1 MCEATPRCG
10 ASSRTLLLA
19 FQARR
24 EKLAFAILCGMRESS
39 DKARRQARLKV
50 SLSPAER
57 AAIEERAVATGRSL
71 SSLLRDL
78 ALGFEPK
85 AILDLQAVQALVKVN
100 ADQGRLGGLLKLW
113 LTERPGEGAPTN
125 EVRHL
130 LREIE
135 GAQAELR
142 RLIQR
147 L

>member
-1 MCEATPRCG
+1 MKRPHAVGPLHEHSYSPFR
-10 ASSRTLLLA
+10 LD
-19 FQARR
+19 
-24 EKLAFAILCGMRESS
+24 EKSFNCAMLCRMRESS
-39 DKARRQARLKV
+39 GNARRQTRLKV
-50 SLSPAER
+50 NLTSAER

-113 LTERPGEGAPTN
+113 LTERPGVGAPTTDI
-125 EVRHL
+125 RRL
-130 LREIE
+130 LQEIE
-135 GAQAELR
+135 STQAELR

-147 L
+147 I

>member
-19 FQARR
+19 FQARQ
-24 EKLAFAILCGMRESS
+24 ENLAFAMLRRMRESS

-113 LTERPGEGAPTN
+113 LTERPGEGAQTT
-125 EVRHL
+125 EVRRL
-130 LREIE
+130 LHEIE
-135 GAQAELR
+135 GAQTELR

>member
-1 MCEATPRCG
+1 VKRPHGVGPLHEHSYSPFR
-10 ASSRTLLLA
+10 LD
-19 FQARR
+19 
-24 EKLAFAILCGMRESS
+24 EKSLICAMLCLMRESS
-39 DKARRQARLKV
+39 DKARRDARLKV

-85 AILDLQAVQALVKVN
+85 AILDQQAVLALVKVN

-113 LTERPGEGAPTN
+113 LTDRPGEGAPTI
-125 EVRHL
+125 EIRHL
-130 LREIE
+130 LHEIE

>member
-1 MCEATPRCG
+1 M
-10 ASSRTLLLA
+10 
-19 FQARR
+19 
-24 EKLAFAILCGMRESS
+24 LCRMRESS
-39 DKARRQARLKV
+39 DKARRACRLKV

-113 LTERPGEGAPTN
+113 LTNRPGEGASTIDI
-125 EVRHL
+125 RRL
-130 LREIE
+130 LQEIE
-135 GAQAELR
+135 GAQTELR

-147 L
+147 I

>member
-1 MCEATPRCG
+1 MCEATPRRG
-10 ASSRTLLLA
+10 ASSRTPYSPFRLD
-19 FQARR
+19 
-24 EKLAFAILCGMRESS
+24 EKSLICAMLCRMRESG
-39 DKARRQARLKV
+39 DKARRDARLKV

-85 AILDLQAVQALVKVN
+85 AILDQQAVQALVKVN

-113 LTERPGEGAPTN
+113 LTERPGQGASTV
-125 EVRHL
+125 EVRRL
-130 LREIE
+130 LQEIE
-135 GAQAELR
+135 DAQTELR

>member
-1 MCEATPRCG
+1 VKRPHGVGPLHEHSYLPFR
-10 ASSRTLLLA
+10 LD
-19 FQARR
+19 
-24 EKLAFAILCGMRESS
+24 EKSLTCAMLCRMRESS
-39 DKARRQARLKV
+39 DKAPRDARLKV

-113 LTERPGEGAPTN
+113 LTERPGTGASTI
-125 EVRHL
+125 EVRRL
-130 LREIE
+130 LEEIE

>member
-1 MCEATPRCG
+1 M
-10 ASSRTLLLA
+10 
-19 FQARR
+19 
-24 EKLAFAILCGMRESS
+24 LCRMRESS
-39 DKARRQARLKV
+39 DKARRDARLKV

-113 LTERPGEGAPTN
+113 LTERPGTGASTI
-125 EVRHL
+125 EVRPL
-130 LREIE
+130 LEEIE

>member
-1 MCEATPRCG
+1 MCETTPRCG
-10 ASSRTLLLA
+10 ATSQTLLLA

-24 EKLAFAILCGMRESS
+24 EKLDLAMLCRMRESS

-57 AAIEERAVATGRSL
+57 AAIEERAIATGRSL

-85 AILDLQAVQALVKVN
+85 AILDLQAVQVLVKVN
-100 ADQGRLGGLLKLW
+100 ADQGQLGGLLKLW
-113 LTERPGEGAPTN
+113 LTERPGEGAPTT
-125 EVRHL
+125 EVRRL
-130 LREIE
+130 LEEIE
-135 GAQAELR
+135 GAQTELR

>member
-1 MCEATPRCG
+1 ML
-10 ASSRTLLLA
+10 S
-19 FQARR
+19 
-24 EKLAFAILCGMRESS
+24 GMRESI
-39 DKARRQARLKV
+39 DKARRRARLKV

-57 AAIEERAVATGRSL
+57 AAIEERAIATGRSL

-85 AILDLQAVQALVKVN
+85 ALLDLQAVQALVKVN

-113 LTERPGEGAPTN
+113 LTERPGTGAPTI
-125 EVRHL
+125 EVRRVL
-130 LREIE
+130 QDIE